1 MKQKDVQDSRDDL
14 QIVGMAKSYINI
26 KCTVPS
32 ASMVHK
38 NILCFLSTFLL
49 SHGPLNIEDMK
60 CDLPLQHMVCCGCFY
75 FQNSHDFHLFVTE
88 QGDFYKYTY

>member
-14 QIVGMAKSYINI
+14 QIVGMAKSDINI

-38 NILCFLSTFLL
+38 NIVFSVNLPTF
-49 SHGPLNIEDMK
+49 HGPLNIEDMK
-60 CDLPLQHMVCCGCFY
+60 CDLPLQHTVCCGCFY